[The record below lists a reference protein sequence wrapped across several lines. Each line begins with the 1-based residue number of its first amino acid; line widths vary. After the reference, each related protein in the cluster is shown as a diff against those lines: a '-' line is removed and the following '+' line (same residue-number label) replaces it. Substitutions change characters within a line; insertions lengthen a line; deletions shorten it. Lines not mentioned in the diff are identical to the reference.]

1 MRTFEKDLL
10 NQLLDQYEKSKLSKG
25 GTLNK
30 RSIRLTTNDKAL
42 SSYNSYDSYK
52 YVGEN
57 DAIIAQLVKKGFVTS
72 KYDDDILQRVE
83 LRIDSVEQIY
93 SYLKREN
100 PNHELRKIEEVFSK
114 YHFDNFVDEFILQ
127 VKTQIEV
134 QYSYPKSIFKDAEEL
149 DLILK
154 TLKNMSSLEESM
166 KKRDFSAKYLGD
178 SKLFEKIQNKVFRIL
193 NEYDDEYPNI
203 EAALAAYNIV
213 SNSSYAL
220 IKNGL
225 AFRLNKTTI
234 DLDEF
239 GYEFSLS
246 DKMIE
251 GMEILPKQINEFV
264 TVENLTSFY
273 ALQND
278 KAVIIYLAGFHNH
291 TKQMLLRKIFEKY
304 PNARYYH
311 FGDIDAGGMWIY
323 RNLVEKTGIPFMPL
337 MMGIN
342 ELEEHST
349 LLKKLSEN
357 DRVRL
362 EKMKDDV
369 NFIIFRDTIDYML
382 EHNVK
387 LEQELLD

>member
-1 MRTFEKDLL
+1 
-10 NQLLDQYEKSKLSKG
+10 
-25 GTLNK
+25 
-30 RSIRLTTNDKAL
+30 
-42 SSYNSYDSYK
+42 
-52 YVGEN
+52 
-57 DAIIAQLVKKGFVTS
+57 
-72 KYDDDILQRVE
+72 
-83 LRIDSVEQIY
+83 
-93 SYLKREN
+93 
-100 PNHELRKIEEVFSK
+100 
-114 YHFDNFVDEFILQ
+114 
-127 VKTQIEV
+127 
-134 QYSYPKSIFKDAEEL
+134 
-149 DLILK
+149 
-154 TLKNMSSLEESM
+154 
-166 KKRDFSAKYLGD
+166 
-178 SKLFEKIQNKVFRIL
+178 
-193 NEYDDEYPNI
+193 
-203 EAALAAYNIV
+203 
-213 SNSSYAL
+213 
-220 IKNGL
+220 
-225 AFRLNKTTI
+225 
-234 DLDEF
+234 
-239 GYEFSLS
+239 
-246 DKMIE
+246 MIE